1 MYIPL
6 FIDISQW
13 QILIIGGGAI
23 ALRKARDLAQGKAA
37 ITLIAPQR
45 CAGWEDL
52 EVNWLPCEYRE
63 QDFTGYD
70 LVIAASNS
78 EELNKAIAIA
88 AKDQGILCNCASH
101 SEKGNVIIPGV
112 VRENGITVALSTE
125 GKAPFLTKQLKGEA
139 KKITARYNQ
148 ENIELLG
155 NIRRDIL
162 ERYPDN
168 KEKLLKKLANT
179 PLKILQ
185 EKGNCHEITDW
196 LQRE

>member
-13 QILIIGGGAI
+13 QILIVGGGEI
-23 ALRKARDLAQGKAA
+23 ALRKASELAEGKAQ
-37 ITLIAPQR
+37 ITLIAPER
-45 CAGWEDL
+45 CEGWEKL
-52 EVNWLPCEYRE
+52 KVNWLPCEYRN
-63 QDFTGYD
+63 QDLTGYD
-70 LVIAASNS
+70 LVIAASGAEKLNNS
-78 EELNKAIAIA
+78 IA
-88 AKDQGILCNCASH
+88 AAAKAQGILCNCASRR
-101 SEKGNVIIPGV
+101 EKGDVILPGV
-112 VRENGITVALSTE
+112 VRENGITLAISTE

-139 KKITARYNQ
+139 RKITDSYTQ

-168 KEKLLKKLANT
+168 KEELLKKLAAT
-179 PLKILQ
+179 PIKILE